1 MNNFDKL
8 KFLLKKYDE
17 IFNETNSLRNDN
29 NSEKNEELIKSY
41 DRQLLKIRSEQFVC
55 DWESLIQVLCENWQ
69 VSPNDLNVKTSY
81 MGSKNLKTTPL
92 STILANGDLLI
103 YDTKNPEHH
112 HFAIGRRSINRKG
125 GKFSLTA
132 DTLNGYKVD
141 IIFSNGVF
149 KSIVNTLNPD
159 ILNDILVYSTTFD
172 LFGSKFNN
180 INQIIDMIDNPT
192 EEQNSKNWRLFIKAC
207 DKYAEKLQSKENPE
221 TMEI

>member
-1 MNNFDKL
+1 MNSFEKL
-8 KFLLKKYDE
+8 KFLLKKYEE
-17 IFNETNSLRNDN
+17 ILNETTSLRNDN
-29 NSEKNEELIKSY
+29 NSEKNEKLISFY
-41 DRQLLKIRSEQFVC
+41 DKELLKIRSEQFVC
-55 DWESLIQVLCENWQ
+55 DWETLIQVLCENWQ

-92 STILANGDLLI
+92 STILADGDLLI

-159 ILNDILVYSTTFD
+159 ILNDILVYSTVFN
-172 LFGSKFNN
+172 LFNGKFSDVSKIISMINN
-180 INQIIDMIDNPT
+180 PID
-192 EEQNSKNWRLFIKAC
+192 EQNSKNWSIFLTAC
-207 DKYAEKLQSKENPE
+207 DRYAEKTQMKKVPE
-221 TMEI
+221 SLER